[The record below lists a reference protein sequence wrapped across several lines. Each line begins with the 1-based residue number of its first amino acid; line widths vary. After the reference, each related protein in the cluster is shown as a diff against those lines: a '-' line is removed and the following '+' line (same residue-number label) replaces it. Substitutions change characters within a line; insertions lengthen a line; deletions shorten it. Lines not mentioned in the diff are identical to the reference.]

1 MEIVTKSLHE
11 LTPYD
16 KNARKNDK
24 AVPLV
29 AKSIEQFGFK
39 VPIVIDRNN
48 VIVCGHTRYKAAHAL
63 GIEEVPCIIA
73 DDLTDQQIKAYRL
86 ADNKVAEASKWDK
99 GILSLEMNEIFD
111 FDMSDFGFEIAD
123 PVDTVEI
130 ELPQKENER
139 ERTANAYNLYDFDE
153 NRCTGIYDI
162 PTLDKVIHTP
172 KSLMGFNY
180 CKSTP
185 PQEGVGVHFFLD
197 DYQFERVWN
206 SPEDYCTMLAD
217 YDCVLTPDF
226 SLYTNMPI
234 AMMIWNTYRS
244 RLIGQMMQDYG
255 CTVIPTVSWAGTDS
269 YDFAF
274 DGLPTGGTIAVSTI
288 GVKRNKDAFDIWTQ
302 GMDECMKIVK
312 PHNIIVY
319 GGDIGYKFDCD
330 VTYISNA
337 VTDKMKKVNT

>member
-1 MEIVTKSLHE
+1 MEIVTKSIHE
-11 LTPYD
+11 LIPYD

-39 VPIVIDRNN
+39 VPIVIDKNN

-86 ADNKVAEASKWDK
+86 ADNKVAEVSKWDK

-185 PQEGVGVHFFLD
+185 PQDGVGVHFFLD

-255 CTVIPTVSWAGTDS
+255 CTVIPTVSWAGADS

-274 DGLPTGGTIAVSTI
+274 DGLPTGGTIAISTI
-288 GVKRNKDAFDIWTQ
+288 GVKRSKDAFDIWVQ
-302 GMDECMKIVK
+302 GMDECMKVVN
-312 PHNIIVY
+312 PHNVIVY
-319 GGDIGYKFDCD
+319 GGDIGYTFDCD

-337 VTDKMKKVNT
+337 VTDKMKG

>member
-1 MEIVTKSLHE
+1 MMQVVTKSLHE
-11 LTPYD
+11 LIPYE

-39 VPIVIDRNN
+39 VPIVIARNN

-86 ADNKVAEASKWDK
+86 ADNKVAEVSKWDK

-123 PVDTVEI
+123 PVDTVEV

-139 ERTANAYNLYDFDE
+139 ERTANAYNLYEFDE

-185 PQEGVGVHFFLD
+185 TQEGVGVHFFLD

-206 SPEDYCTMLAD
+206 SPEDYCIMLAD

-234 AMMIWNTYRS
+234 AMMIWNIYRS

-255 CTVIPTVSWAGTDS
+255 CTVIPTVSWAGADS

-288 GVKRNKDAFDIWTQ
+288 GVKRTKDAFDIWVQ
-302 GMDECMKIVK
+302 GMAECMKIVK
-312 PHNIIVY
+312 PHNVIVY
-319 GGDIGYKFDCD
+319 GGDIGYTFDCD

-337 VTDKMKKVNT
+337 VTDKMKG

>member
-1 MEIVTKSLHE
+1 MKSLHE

-63 GIEEVPCIIA
+63 CIEEVPCIIA

-86 ADNKVAEASKWDK
+86 ADNKVAEESKWDK

-302 GMDECMKIVK
+302 GMDECMKLVK
-312 PHNIIVY
+312 PHNIIIY
-319 GGDIGYKFDCD
+319 GGDIGYTFDCD

-337 VTDKMKKVNT
+337 VTDKMKG

>member
-1 MEIVTKSLHE
+1 MEIVTKGLHE
-11 LTPYD
+11 LIPYE

-48 VIVCGHTRYKAAHAL
+48 VIVCGHTRYKAAHTL

-86 ADNKVAEASKWDK
+86 ADNKVAEVSKWDK

-123 PVDTVEI
+123 PVDTVEV

-139 ERTANAYNLYDFDE
+139 ERTANAYNLYEFDE

-185 PQEGVGVHFFLD
+185 PQDGVGVHFFLD

-255 CTVIPTVSWAGTDS
+255 CTVIPTVSWAGADS

-288 GVKRNKDAFDIWTQ
+288 GVKRSKDAFDIWVQ
-302 GMDECMKIVK
+302 GMDECMKTVK
-312 PHNIIVY
+312 PHNVIVY

-337 VTDKMKKVNT
+337 VTDKMKG

>member
-1 MEIVTKSLHE
+1 MEIVTKSIHE
-11 LTPYD
+11 LIPYD

-86 ADNKVAEASKWDK
+86 ADNKVAEVSKWDK

-185 PQEGVGVHFFLD
+185 PQDGVGVHFFLD

-244 RLIGQMMQDYG
+244 RLVGQMMQDYG

-288 GVKRNKDAFDIWTQ
+288 GVKRSKDAFDIWVQ
-302 GMDECMKIVK
+302 GMDECMKVVK
-312 PHNIIVY
+312 PYNVIVY
-319 GGDIGYKFDCD
+319 GGDIGYTFDCD

-337 VTDKMKKVNT
+337 VTDKMKG

>member
-1 MEIVTKSLHE
+1 M
-11 LTPYD
+11 
-16 KNARKNDK
+16 
-24 AVPLV
+24 
-29 AKSIEQFGFK
+29 
-39 VPIVIDRNN
+39 
-48 VIVCGHTRYKAAHAL
+48 CGHTRYKAAHAL
-63 GIEEVPCIIA
+63 GIEEVPCIVA

-86 ADNKVAEASKWDK
+86 ADNKVAEVSKWDK

-172 KSLMGFNY
+172 KQLMGFNY

-185 PQEGVGVHFFLD
+185 PQDGVGVHFFLD

-226 SLYTNMPI
+226 SLYINMPI

-288 GVKRNKDAFDIWTQ
+288 GVKRNKDAFDIWVQ
-302 GMDECMKIVK
+302 GMDECMKAVK
-312 PHNIIVY
+312 PHNVIVY
-319 GGDIGYKFDCD
+319 GGDIGYTFDCD
-330 VTYISNA
+330 VTYISNV
-337 VTDKMKKVNT
+337 VTDKMKG

>member
-1 MEIVTKSLHE
+1 MKNIHE
-11 LTPYD
+11 LIPYE

-86 ADNKVAEASKWDK
+86 ADNKVAEVSKWDK

-123 PVDTVEI
+123 PVDTVEV

-139 ERTANAYNLYDFDE
+139 ERTANAYNLYEFDE

-162 PTLDKVIHTP
+162 PTLEKVIHTP

-185 PQEGVGVHFFLD
+185 PQDGVGVHFFLD

-255 CTVIPTVSWAGTDS
+255 CTVIPTVSWAGADS

-288 GVKRNKDAFDIWTQ
+288 GVKRTKDAFDIWVQ
-302 GMDECMKIVK
+302 GMDECMKTVK
-312 PHNIIVY
+312 PHNVIVY
-319 GGDIGYKFDCD
+319 GGDIGYTFDCD

-337 VTDKMKKVNT
+337 VTDKMKG

>member
-1 MEIVTKSLHE
+1 MEVVTKSIHE
-11 LTPYD
+11 LIPYE

-63 GIEEVPCIIA
+63 GVEEVPCIIA

-86 ADNKVAEASKWDK
+86 ADNKVAEVSKWDK

-123 PVDTVEI
+123 PVDTVEV

-139 ERTANAYNLYDFDE
+139 ERTANAYNLYEFDE

-162 PTLDKVIHTP
+162 PTLEKVIHTP

-185 PQEGVGVHFFLD
+185 PQEGIGVYFFLD

-255 CTVIPTVSWAGTDS
+255 CTVIPTVSWAGADS

-274 DGLPTGGTIAVSTI
+274 AGLPTGGTIAVSTI
-288 GVKRNKDAFDIWTQ
+288 GVKRTKDAFDIWVQ

-312 PHNIIVY
+312 PYNVIVY

-337 VTDKMKKVNT
+337 VTDKMKG

>member
-1 MEIVTKSLHE
+1 MEVVTKSIHE
-11 LTPYD
+11 LIPYE

-63 GIEEVPCIIA
+63 GVEEVPCIIA

-86 ADNKVAEASKWDK
+86 ADNKVAEVSKWDK

-123 PVDTVEI
+123 PVDTVEV

-139 ERTANAYNLYDFDE
+139 ERTANAYNLYEFDE

-162 PTLDKVIHTP
+162 PTLEKVIHTP

-185 PQEGVGVHFFLD
+185 PQEGIGVHFFLD

-255 CTVIPTVSWAGTDS
+255 CTVIPTVSWAGADS

-274 DGLPTGGTIAVSTI
+274 AWLPTGGTIAVSTI
-288 GVKRNKDAFDIWTQ
+288 GVKRTKDAFDIWVQ

-312 PHNIIVY
+312 PYNVIVY

-337 VTDKMKKVNT
+337 VTDKMKG

>member
-1 MEIVTKSLHE
+1 MKSLHE

-86 ADNKVAEASKWDK
+86 ADNKVSEVSKWDK

-255 CTVIPTVSWAGTDS
+255 CTVIPTVSWAGADS

-302 GMDECMKIVK
+302 GMDECMKVVK
-312 PHNIIVY
+312 PHNVIVY
-319 GGDIGYKFDCD
+319 GGDIGYTFDCD

-337 VTDKMKKVNT
+337 VTDKMKG

>member
-16 KNARKNDK
+16 KNARKNNK

-185 PQEGVGVHFFLD
+185 PRDGVGVHFFLD

-206 SPEDYCTMLAD
+206 SPEDYCIMLAD

-274 DGLPTGGTIAVSTI
+274 DGLPIGGTIAVSTI
-288 GVKRNKDAFDIWTQ
+288 GVKRSKDAFDIWVQ

-319 GGDIGYKFDCD
+319 GGDIGYTFDCD

-337 VTDKMKKVNT
+337 VTDKMKG

>member
-1 MEIVTKSLHE
+1 MEIVTKSIHE
-11 LTPYD
+11 LIPYE

-39 VPIVIDRNN
+39 VPIVIDKNN

-63 GIEEVPCIIA
+63 GIEEVPCIVA

-86 ADNKVAEASKWDK
+86 ADNKVAEVSKWDK

-123 PVDTVEI
+123 PVDTVEV

-139 ERTANAYNLYDFDE
+139 ERTANAYNLYEFDE

-185 PQEGVGVHFFLD
+185 PQDGVGVHFFLD

-226 SLYTNMPI
+226 SLYMNMPI

-255 CTVIPTVSWAGTDS
+255 CTVIPTVSWAGADS

-288 GVKRNKDAFDIWTQ
+288 GVKRNKDAFDIWVQ
-302 GMDECMKIVK
+302 GMDECMNTVK
-312 PHNIIVY
+312 PHNVIVY

-337 VTDKMKKVNT
+337 VTDKMKG

>member
-1 MEIVTKSLHE
+1 MEIVTKRLHE

-86 ADNKVAEASKWDK
+86 ADNKVAEVSKWDK

-185 PQEGVGVHFFLD
+185 PQDGVGVHFFLD

-255 CTVIPTVSWAGTDS
+255 CTVIPTVSWAGADS

-288 GVKRNKDAFDIWTQ
+288 GVKRNKDAFDIWVK
-302 GMDECMKIVK
+302 GMDECMKSVK
-312 PHNIIVY
+312 PHNVIVY
-319 GGDIGYKFDCD
+319 GGDIGYTFDCD
-330 VTYISNA
+330 VTYISNS
-337 VTDKMKKVNT
+337 VTDKMKG

>member
-86 ADNKVAEASKWDK
+86 ADNKVAEVSKWDK

-130 ELPQKENER
+130 ELQQKENER

-302 GMDECMKIVK
+302 GMDECMKLVK
-312 PHNIIVY
+312 PHNIIIY
-319 GGDIGYKFDCD
+319 GGDIGYTFDCD

-337 VTDKMKKVNT
+337 VTDKMKG

>member
-1 MEIVTKSLHE
+1 MEIVSKSIHE
-11 LTPYD
+11 LIPYE

-39 VPIVIDRNN
+39 VPIVIDKNN

-86 ADNKVAEASKWDK
+86 ADNKVAELSKWDK

-123 PVDTVEI
+123 PVDTVEV

-139 ERTANAYNLYDFDE
+139 ERTANAYNLYEFDE

-162 PTLDKVIHTP
+162 PTLEKVIHIP

-185 PQEGVGVHFFLD
+185 PQDGVGVHFFLD

-288 GVKRNKDAFDIWTQ
+288 GVKRNKDSFDIWVQ
-302 GMDECMKIVK
+302 GMNECMKVVK
-312 PHNIIVY
+312 PYNVIVY
-319 GGDIGYKFDCD
+319 GGDIGYTFDCD
-330 VTYISNA
+330 VTYISNS
-337 VTDKMKKVNT
+337 VTDKMKG

>member
-1 MEIVTKSLHE
+1 M
-11 LTPYD
+11 
-16 KNARKNDK
+16 
-24 AVPLV
+24 
-29 AKSIEQFGFK
+29 
-39 VPIVIDRNN
+39 
-48 VIVCGHTRYKAAHAL
+48 
-63 GIEEVPCIIA
+63 
-73 DDLTDQQIKAYRL
+73 
-86 ADNKVAEASKWDK
+86 
-99 GILSLEMNEIFD
+99 SLEINEIFD

-123 PVDTVEI
+123 PVDTVEV

-139 ERTANAYNLYDFDE
+139 ERTANAYNLYEFDE

-162 PTLDKVIHTP
+162 PTLDKVIHAP

-255 CTVIPTVSWAGTDS
+255 CTVIPTVSWAGADS

-288 GVKRNKDAFDIWTQ
+288 GVKRDKDAFDIWVQ
-302 GMDECMKIVK
+302 GMDECMKVVK
-312 PHNIIVY
+312 PHNVIVY
-319 GGDIGYKFDCD
+319 GGDIGYTFDCD

-337 VTDKMKKVNT
+337 ITDKMKG

>member
-1 MEIVTKSLHE
+1 MEIVTKSIHE
-11 LTPYD
+11 LIPYD

-63 GIEEVPCIIA
+63 GIEEVPCIVA

-86 ADNKVAEASKWDK
+86 ADNKVAEVSKWDK

-123 PVDTVEI
+123 PVDTVEV

-139 ERTANAYNLYDFDE
+139 ERTANAYNLYEFDE

-185 PQEGVGVHFFLD
+185 PQEGIGVHFFLD

-226 SLYTNMPI
+226 SLYMNMPI

-255 CTVIPTVSWAGTDS
+255 CTVIPTVSWAGADS

-274 DGLPTGGTIAVSTI
+274 DGLPTGGTIAISTI
-288 GVKRNKDAFDIWTQ
+288 GVKRSKDAFDIWVQ
-302 GMDECMKIVK
+302 GMDECMKVVN
-312 PHNIIVY
+312 PHNVIVY
-319 GGDIGYKFDCD
+319 GGDIGYTFDCD

-337 VTDKMKKVNT
+337 VTDKMKG

>member
-1 MEIVTKSLHE
+1 MEVVTKSLHE
-11 LTPYD
+11 LIPYE

-86 ADNKVAEASKWDK
+86 ADNKVAEVSKWDK

-123 PVDTVEI
+123 PVDTVKV

-139 ERTANAYNLYDFDE
+139 ERTANAYNLYEFDE

-162 PTLDKVIHTP
+162 PTLEKVIHTP

-255 CTVIPTVSWAGTDS
+255 CTVIPTVSWAGADS

-288 GVKRNKDAFDIWTQ
+288 GVKRTKDAFDIWVQ
-302 GMDECMKIVK
+302 GMDECMKTVK
-312 PHNIIVY
+312 PHNAIVY
-319 GGDIGYKFDCD
+319 GGDVGYKFGCG

-337 VTDKMKKVNT
+337 VTDKMKG

>member
-86 ADNKVAEASKWDK
+86 ADNKVAEVSKWDK

-130 ELPQKENER
+130 ELQQKENER

-185 PQEGVGVHFFLD
+185 PQEGVGVHFLLD

-302 GMDECMKIVK
+302 GMDECMKLVK
-312 PHNIIVY
+312 PHNIIIY
-319 GGDIGYKFDCD
+319 GGDIGYTFDCD

-337 VTDKMKKVNT
+337 VTDKMKG

>member
-1 MEIVTKSLHE
+1 MEIVTKSIHE
-11 LTPYD
+11 LTPYE
-16 KNARKNDK
+16 KNARKNNK

-73 DDLTDQQIKAYRL
+73 DDLNDQQIKAYRL
-86 ADNKVAEASKWDK
+86 ADNKVAEVSKWDK

-111 FDMSDFGFEIAD
+111 FDMSEFGFEIAD
-123 PVDTVEI
+123 PVDTVEV
-130 ELPQKENER
+130 ELPQKDNER
-139 ERTANAYNLYDFDE
+139 ERTANAYNLYEFDE

-185 PQEGVGVHFFLD
+185 PQDGIGVHFFLD
-197 DYQFERVWN
+197 DYQFERIWN
-206 SPEDYCTMLAD
+206 SPADYCAMLAD

-226 SLYTNMPI
+226 SLYMNMPI

-274 DGLPTGGTIAVSTI
+274 DGLPTGGTI
-288 GVKRNKDAFDIWTQ
+288 
-302 GMDECMKIVK
+302 
-312 PHNIIVY
+312 HNWR
-319 GGDIGYKFDCD
+319 
-330 VTYISNA
+330 
-337 VTDKMKKVNT
+337 

>member
-1 MEIVTKSLHE
+1 MEVVTKSIHE
-11 LTPYD
+11 LIPYE

-63 GIEEVPCIIA
+63 GVEEVPCIIA

-86 ADNKVAEASKWDK
+86 ADNKVAEVSKWDK

-123 PVDTVEI
+123 PVDTVEV

-139 ERTANAYNLYDFDE
+139 ERTANAYNLYEFDE

-162 PTLDKVIHTP
+162 PTLEKVIHTP

-185 PQEGVGVHFFLD
+185 PQEGIGVHFFLD

-255 CTVIPTVSWAGTDS
+255 CTVIPTVSWAGADS

-274 DGLPTGGTIAVSTI
+274 AGLPTGGTIAVSTI
-288 GVKRNKDAFDIWTQ
+288 GVKRTKDAFDIWVQ

-312 PHNIIVY
+312 PYNVIVY

-337 VTDKMKKVNT
+337 VTDKMKG

>member
-11 LTPYD
+11 LIPYE

-63 GIEEVPCIIA
+63 GIEEVPCIVA

-86 ADNKVAEASKWDK
+86 ADNKVAEVSKWDK

-185 PQEGVGVHFFLD
+185 PQEGMGVHFFLD

-244 RLIGQMMQDYG
+244 RLIGQIMQDYG
-255 CTVIPTVSWAGTDS
+255 CTVIPTVSWAGADS

-288 GVKRNKDAFDIWTQ
+288 GVKRNKDAFDIWVQ
-302 GMDECMKIVK
+302 GMNECMKSVK
-312 PHNIIVY
+312 PHNVIVY
-319 GGDIGYKFDCD
+319 GGDIGYTFDCD
-330 VTYISNA
+330 VTYISNS
-337 VTDKMKKVNT
+337 VTDKMKG

>member
-1 MEIVTKSLHE
+1 MEIITKSIHE

-63 GIEEVPCIIA
+63 GIEEVPCIVA

-86 ADNKVAEASKWDK
+86 ADNKVSEVSKWDK

-185 PQEGVGVHFFLD
+185 PQDGVGVHFFLD

-255 CTVIPTVSWAGTDS
+255 CTVIPTVSWAGADS

-288 GVKRNKDAFDIWTQ
+288 GVKRNKDAFDIWVQ
-302 GMDECMKIVK
+302 GMDECMKVIK
-312 PHNIIVY
+312 PHNVIVY

-337 VTDKMKKVNT
+337 VTDKMKW

>member
-1 MEIVTKSLHE
+1 MEIVMKNIHE
-11 LTPYD
+11 LIPYE

-86 ADNKVAEASKWDK
+86 ADNKVAEVSKWDK

-123 PVDTVEI
+123 PVDTVEV

-139 ERTANAYNLYDFDE
+139 ERTANAYNLYEFDE

-162 PTLDKVIHTP
+162 PTLEKVIHTP

-185 PQEGVGVHFFLD
+185 PQDGVGVHFFLD

-255 CTVIPTVSWAGTDS
+255 CTVIPTVSWAGADS

-288 GVKRNKDAFDIWTQ
+288 GVKRTKDAFDIWVQ
-302 GMDECMKIVK
+302 GMDECMKTVK
-312 PHNIIVY
+312 PHNVIVY
-319 GGDIGYKFDCD
+319 GGDIGYTFDCD

-337 VTDKMKKVNT
+337 VTDKMKG

>member
-11 LTPYD
+11 LIPYD

-86 ADNKVAEASKWDK
+86 ADNKVAEVSKWDK

-185 PQEGVGVHFFLD
+185 PQDGVGVHFFLD
-197 DYQFERVWN
+197 DYQFERVWS

-226 SLYTNMPI
+226 SLYMNMPI

-255 CTVIPTVSWAGTDS
+255 CTVIPTVSWAGADS

-288 GVKRNKDAFDIWTQ
+288 GVKRNKDAFDIWVQ
-302 GMDECMKIVK
+302 GMDECIKVVK
-312 PHNIIVY
+312 PNNVIVY
-319 GGDIGYKFDCD
+319 GGDIGYTFDCD

-337 VTDKMKKVNT
+337 VTDKMKG

>member
-29 AKSIEQFGFK
+29 AKSIELFGFK

-86 ADNKVAEASKWDK
+86 ADNKVAEVSKWDK

-274 DGLPTGGTIAVSTI
+274 DGLPTGGVIAVSTI
-288 GVKRNKDAFDIWTQ
+288 GVKRSKDAFDIWVQ
-302 GMDECMKIVK
+302 GMDECMKVVK
-312 PHNIIVY
+312 PHSVIVY
-319 GGDIGYKFDCD
+319 GGDIGYTFDCD
-330 VTYISNA
+330 VTYISNS
-337 VTDKMKKVNT
+337 VTDKMKG

>member
-48 VIVCGHTRYKAAHAL
+48 VIVCGHTRYKAAHVL
-63 GIEEVPCIIA
+63 GIEEVPCIVA

-185 PQEGVGVHFFLD
+185 PQDGVGVHFFLD

-244 RLIGQMMQDYG
+244 RLVGQMMQDYG

-288 GVKRNKDAFDIWTQ
+288 GVKRNKDAFDIWVQ
-302 GMDECMKIVK
+302 GMDECMKVVK
-312 PHNIIVY
+312 PYNVIVY
-319 GGDIGYKFDCD
+319 GGDIGYTFDCD

-337 VTDKMKKVNT
+337 VTDKMKG

>member
-1 MEIVTKSLHE
+1 MEIVTKSIHE
-11 LTPYD
+11 LIPYD

-63 GIEEVPCIIA
+63 GIEEVPCIVA

-86 ADNKVAEASKWDK
+86 ADNKVAEVSKWDK

-123 PVDTVEI
+123 PVDTVEV
-130 ELPQKENER
+130 ELLQKENER

-185 PQEGVGVHFFLD
+185 PQDGVGVHFFLD

-226 SLYTNMPI
+226 SLYMNMPI

-255 CTVIPTVSWAGTDS
+255 CTVIPTVSWAGADS

-288 GVKRNKDAFDIWTQ
+288 GVKRNKDAFDIWVQ
-302 GMDECMKIVK
+302 GMDECMNTVK
-312 PHNIIVY
+312 PHNVIVY
-319 GGDIGYKFDCD
+319 GGDIGYAFDCD

-337 VTDKMKKVNT
+337 VTDKMKG

>member
-48 VIVCGHTRYKAAHAL
+48 VIVCGHTRYKAAHVL
-63 GIEEVPCIIA
+63 GIEEVPCIVA

-86 ADNKVAEASKWDK
+86 ADNKVAETSKWDK

-185 PQEGVGVHFFLD
+185 PQDGVGVHFFLD

-244 RLIGQMMQDYG
+244 RLVGQMMQDYG

-288 GVKRNKDAFDIWTQ
+288 GVKRSKDAFDIWVQ
-302 GMDECMKIVK
+302 GMDECMKVVK
-312 PHNIIVY
+312 PYNVIVY
-319 GGDIGYKFDCD
+319 GGDIGYTFDCD

-337 VTDKMKKVNT
+337 VTDKMKG

>member
-1 MEIVTKSLHE
+1 MEIVTKSIHE
-11 LTPYD
+11 LIPYD

-29 AKSIEQFGFK
+29 ANSIEQFGFK
-39 VPIVIDRNN
+39 VPIVIDKNN

-86 ADNKVAEASKWDK
+86 ADNKVAEVSKWDK

-185 PQEGVGVHFFLD
+185 PQDGVGVHFFLD

-244 RLIGQMMQDYG
+244 RLIGQMMPDYG
-255 CTVIPTVSWAGTDS
+255 CTVIPTVSWAGADS

-274 DGLPTGGTIAVSTI
+274 DGLPTGGTIAISTI
-288 GVKRNKDAFDIWTQ
+288 GVKRSKDAFDIWVQ
-302 GMDECMKIVK
+302 GMDECMKVVN
-312 PHNIIVY
+312 PHNVIVY
-319 GGDIGYKFDCD
+319 GGDIGYTFDCD

-337 VTDKMKKVNT
+337 VTDKMKG

>member
-1 MEIVTKSLHE
+1 MEIVTKSIHE
-11 LTPYD
+11 LIPYE

-39 VPIVIDRNN
+39 VPIVIDKNN

-63 GIEEVPCIIA
+63 GIEEVPCIVA

-86 ADNKVAEASKWDK
+86 ADNKVSEVSKWDK

-123 PVDTVEI
+123 PVDTVEV

-139 ERTANAYNLYDFDE
+139 ERTANAYNLYEFDE

-255 CTVIPTVSWAGTDS
+255 CTVIPTVSWAGADS

-288 GVKRNKDAFDIWTQ
+288 GVKRNKDAFDIWVN
-302 GMDECMKIVK
+302 GMNECMKVVK
-312 PHNIIVY
+312 PHNVIVY
-319 GGDIGYKFDCD
+319 GGDIGHTFDCD
-330 VTYISNA
+330 VIYISNA
-337 VTDKMKKVNT
+337 VTDKMKG

>member
-1 MEIVTKSLHE
+1 MQVVTKSLHE
-11 LTPYD
+11 LIPYE

-39 VPIVIDRNN
+39 VPIVIARNN

-86 ADNKVAEASKWDK
+86 ADNKVAEVSKWDK

-123 PVDTVEI
+123 PVDTVEV

-139 ERTANAYNLYDFDE
+139 ERTDNAYNLYEFDE

-288 GVKRNKDAFDIWTQ
+288 GIKRNKDAFDIWTK
-302 GMDECMKIVK
+302 GMDECMKVVK
-312 PHNIIVY
+312 PHNVIVY
-319 GGDIGYKFDCD
+319 GGDIEYTFDCD

-337 VTDKMKKVNT
+337 VTDKMKG

>member
-1 MEIVTKSLHE
+1 MEIVSKSIHE
-11 LTPYD
+11 LIPYE

-39 VPIVIDRNN
+39 VPIVIDKNN

-86 ADNKVAEASKWDK
+86 ADNKVAEVSKWDK

-123 PVDTVEI
+123 PVDTVEV

-139 ERTANAYNLYDFDE
+139 ERTANAYNLYEFDE

-162 PTLDKVIHTP
+162 PTLDKVIHAP

-255 CTVIPTVSWAGTDS
+255 GTVIPTVSWAGADS

-288 GVKRNKDAFDIWTQ
+288 GVKRNKDAFDIWVQ
-302 GMDECMKIVK
+302 GMDEYMKIVK
-312 PHNIIVY
+312 PHNVIVY
-319 GGDIGYKFDCD
+319 GGDIGYIFDCD

-337 VTDKMKKVNT
+337 VTDKMKG

>member
-29 AKSIEQFGFK
+29 AKSIERFGFK

-86 ADNKVAEASKWDK
+86 ADNKVAEASKLDK

-319 GGDIGYKFDCD
+319 GGDIGYRFNCD

-337 VTDKMKKVNT
+337 VTDKMKG

>member
-185 PQEGVGVHFFLD
+185 PQEGMGVHFFLD

-244 RLIGQMMQDYG
+244 RLIG
-255 CTVIPTVSWAGTDS
+255 
-269 YDFAF
+269 
-274 DGLPTGGTIAVSTI
+274 
-288 GVKRNKDAFDIWTQ
+288 
-302 GMDECMKIVK
+302 
-312 PHNIIVY
+312 
-319 GGDIGYKFDCD
+319 
-330 VTYISNA
+330 
-337 VTDKMKKVNT
+337 